1 MKKIIYLL
9 LFTALSSNMVAQ
21 TDTLTLS
28 LDQAMQ
34 LGLNN
39 RFDSK
44 ESSLNIDVAKSKK
57 IKSKKEL
64 LPDISANGKVIYNGQ
79 VQPTIVPAGYLGFTS
94 PEKIALGMKNNTAFA
109 LDLNYSIYKPGL
121 YTDIKI
127 AANNIVLETE
137 KNHHTNIDIK
147 TEIAEAYENVLLKAI
162 QYDIALK
169 NEARYNEYYEL
180 ALGEYNNGALIESDR
195 MLAKLDYKNAKTN
208 TEKLK
213 QNYLLSVQY
222 LKYKLAIPDQTAI
235 KLTETIESAY
245 AETTTETNYTNPTT
259 DRTEIKQLWI
269 EQRGIKL
276 QLSKARQNYLP
287 SFDVTAN
294 YTKLFQGAGFDY
306 ANSFYWTPVD
316 YVGLRLSVPI
326 TGSIKNANTVKE
338 YKIQLRQNALKLQQK
353 TADVQYEILEALTQ
367 LNNAK
372 QNLRVAK
379 DNYDLSGKVYNL
391 KKQQY
396 NSGSFPYQQLL
407 DTEKSLTNA
416 DQEYITSIYNFLLAK
431 INYQKAIGMY

>member
-1 MKKIIYLL
+1 MKKIMYLL
-9 LFTALSSNMVAQ
+9 LFTVLSSNMMAQ

-39 RFDSK
+39 RFDAK
-44 ESSLNIDVAKSKK
+44 ESSLNIDIAKSQK
-57 IKSKKEL
+57 IKSEKEL
-64 LPDISANGKVIYNGQ
+64 LPDISANGKVTYNGQ
-79 VQPTIVPAGYLGFTS
+79 VQPTIIPAGYLGFTS
-94 PEKIALGMKNNTAFA
+94 PEKVALSMKNNTAFA

-137 KNHHTNIDIK
+137 KNHHTNIGIK

-162 QYDIALK
+162 QYDIARK

-195 MLAKLDYKNAKTN
+195 MLAELDYKNAKTN

-222 LKYKLAIPDQTAI
+222 LKYKLAIPNQTAI

-245 AETTTETNYTNPTT
+245 AEATTETNYTNPTT

-269 EQRGIKL
+269 EQRGLKL

-287 SFDVTAN
+287 SFDLTAN

-338 YKIQLRQNALKLQQK
+338 YKIQLKQNALKLQQK
-353 TADVQYEILEALTQ
+353 TADVQYEILETLTQ

-416 DQEYITSIYNFLLAK
+416 DQEYITCIYNFLLAK